1 MKYIAIWHANLN
13 YAYLTP
19 DKYEFVIRESYELII
34 DTMRENFPGTK
45 YVFEASGFTLEWM
58 AELTPHV
65 LGKLKE
71 AVEAGDCEFMG
82 SPYAHPMLPNF
93 PKEDG
98 IWSINFSNDV
108 YEKLLGIR
116 PRSFWN
122 PECGWTNFVPEQVA
136 ACGYRNIIG
145 DFEAYSRS
153 LGKDGKPL
161 RPEIYEAE
169 HTDEVKFYN
178 FGYDFD
184 LPGDDLGIHYPF
196 KNIEGLPE
204 DTLRC
209 FMRTDR
215 VAQPGER
222 YFMNKPGYT
231 FEIYRDLIEQYS
243 KQPEGQPEGA
253 LVIYAD
259 DAEYVGTNGWY
270 RLKYENMPDNT
281 FERVPNSR
289 ENLIKIVEAC
299 NEMGEFVTYD
309 WACNELP
316 ALDAPLNFDDDSAWH
331 GARASTWANT
341 PMAQLLRP
349 WQDAVRDKLHEVAPK
364 MDEKSVK
371 KAWYHL
377 TNSYNSDGQWP
388 PTLAEA
394 PHIVH
399 PFDYEYCFD
408 NLMKAEALVG
418 GIDRA
423 KLPTKP
429 VETVNYILHFQQDLI
444 DDKAD
449 ELIESGSDEEK
460 SNAVEAKHLIAS
472 SRDMK
477 TLEDSD
483 SKILYPNEYKSRADL
498 MVDARRLVGGVK
510 LEDVDESEKD
520 KKV

>member
-34 DTMRENFPGTK
+34 DTMRQRFPGTK
-45 YVFEASGFTLEWM
+45 YVFEASGFTVEWM
-58 AELTPHV
+58 AQITPDV
-65 LGKLKE
+65 VAKLKE
-71 AVEAGDCEFMG
+71 AIEAGDCEFMG

-98 IWSINFSNDV
+98 VWSIRFSNEV
-108 YEKLLGIR
+108 YGKHLSVR

-122 PECGWTNFVPEQVA
+122 PECGWRGFVPEQVA
-136 ACGYRNIIG
+136 ECGYRNVIG

-153 LGKDGKPL
+153 LGRDGKPL

-178 FGYDFD
+178 FGYHYD
-184 LPGDDLGIHYPF
+184 LPGDEKAIHYPF
-196 KNIEGLPE
+196 KNIEGLPS

-209 FMRTDR
+209 FLRSDR
-215 VAQPGER
+215 IAQPGER

-231 FEIYRDLIEQYS
+231 FELYTDLIRQYS
-243 KQPEGQPEGA
+243 KQTEGMPEGA

-259 DAEYVGTNGWY
+259 DAEYVGTTGWY

-289 ENLIKIVEAC
+289 DSLIRLVQAV
-299 NEMGEFVTYD
+299 NGLGGFVTYD

-316 ALDAPLNFDDDSAWH
+316 ALEDALNFDDDSAWH

-341 PMAQLLRP
+341 PMAKLLRP
-349 WQDAVRDKLHEVAPK
+349 WQDLVREKLKIAASK
-364 MDEKSVK
+364 LDEKTLQ

-377 TNSYNSDGQWP
+377 TCSYNSDGQWP
-388 PTLAEA
+388 PTLPEA

-408 NLMKAEALVG
+408 HLLKAEALVG
-418 GIDRA
+418 GVDRT
-423 KLPTKP
+423 KLRTDPAG
-429 VETVNYILHFQQDLI
+429 TVRSILRYQQDLI
-444 DDKAD
+444 EDKAA
-449 ELIESGSDEEK
+449 ELIRQGAEEEK
-460 SNAVEAKHLIAS
+460 ANAVEARELVDR
-472 SRDMK
+472 SRDM
-477 TLEDSD
+477 TSLEQAD
-483 SKILYPNEYKSRADL
+483 SKILYPSEYKARADL
-498 MVDARRLVGGVK
+498 VVDARRLVGGVK
-510 LEDVDESEKD
+510 LEDVEEAEKD
-520 KKV
+520 RKV